1 MQMAEGFSTH
11 ALLCFIYLVAGYYC
25 QGNDTLTIA
34 TTVSQEQIDAC
45 KPIHSAWNELAK
57 MWTFPIINALGLRS
71 PARFNE
77 LKRRIEGI
85 SATSLA
91 ERLTYLQSSGV
102 VGRKVYPE
110 TPPRVEYSLTNKGWE
125 LHEILGSLAD
135 WVRRWEGKTPV
146 LEATASSS

>member
-1 MQMAEGFSTH
+1 
-11 ALLCFIYLVAGYYC
+11 
-25 QGNDTLTIA
+25 
-34 TTVSQEQIDAC
+34 VSQEQIDAC

-57 MWTFPIINALGLRS
+57 MWTFPIINALGLGT

-91 ERLTYLQSSGV
+91 ERLTYLQRSGV
-102 VGRKVYPE
+102 VGRKVFPE

-135 WVRRWEGKTPV
+135 WVRRWEDRAP
-146 LEATASSS
+146 LLDTASSSR